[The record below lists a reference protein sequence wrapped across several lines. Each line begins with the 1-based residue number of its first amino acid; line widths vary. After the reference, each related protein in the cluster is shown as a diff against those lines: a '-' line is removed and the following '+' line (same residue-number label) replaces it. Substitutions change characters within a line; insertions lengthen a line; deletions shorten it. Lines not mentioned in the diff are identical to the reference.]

1 MLGIHKLTLC
11 RSFTS
16 CDLVFTSS
24 WMCKIQR
31 LSELFEFGNP
41 ERIPKSSGS
50 GVRSEGLFS
59 VGIRS
64 EVVQFGRSENPEFPN
79 PENID
84 LLS

>member
-1 MLGIHKLTLC
+1 MI
-11 RSFTS
+11 
-16 CDLVFTSS
+16 CDNFKFKYSLRY
-24 WMCKIQR
+24 CK
-31 LSELFEFGNP
+31 SEALRTFRVRESRTNP
-41 ERIPKSSGS
+41 KRIPKSSGS
-50 GVRSEGLFS
+50 GVRSEGFFS

>member
-1 MLGIHKLTLC
+1 MNRVG
-11 RSFTS
+11 SFVVRFSVMQLMANQTAIKR
-16 CDLVFTSS
+16 VN
-24 WMCKIQR
+24 QR

>member
-1 MLGIHKLTLC
+1 MKTKFGQNLSQIGALYDFYGQKNLG
-11 RSFTS
+11 RQ
-16 CDLVFTSS
+16 
-24 WMCKIQR
+24 QR

-79 PENID
+79 PEKID

>member
-1 MLGIHKLTLC
+1 MNPLAKVLALTEFLALGQ
-11 RSFTS
+11 R
-16 CDLVFTSS
+16 VN
-24 WMCKIQR
+24 QR

>member
-1 MLGIHKLTLC
+1 MSRRDKTT
-11 RSFTS
+11 RKFS
-16 CDLVFTSS
+16 
-24 WMCKIQR
+24 KNQR

-50 GVRSEGLFS
+50 GVRSEGLSS

-64 EVVQFGRSENPEFPN
+64 EVVQFGRSENPE
-79 PENID
+79 NID

>member
-1 MLGIHKLTLC
+1 MNCKLYY
-11 RSFTS
+11 F
-16 CDLVFTSS
+16 
-24 WMCKIQR
+24 
-31 LSELFEFGNP
+31 LSEALRTFRVRESRTNP

>member
-1 MLGIHKLTLC
+1 MTHWHASVLPMPRAPSS
-11 RSFTS
+11 RSYGN
-16 CDLVFTSS
+16 
-24 WMCKIQR
+24 QR
-31 LSELFEFGNP
+31 LFELFEFGNP

>member
-1 MLGIHKLTLC
+1 MP
-11 RSFTS
+11 SFTA
-16 CDLVFTSS
+16 LQILNTVF
-24 WMCKIQR
+24 QR